1 MELES
6 CFTFTV
12 SFKLVKRYS
21 RNRAK
26 LSSALLPEGLS
37 LGEVVEEERR
47 CWIASMPHRFP
58 TFTTSE
64 ENKKGHFFFFKVRK
78 GRFCFVLF
86 FIIFFFFGKEEYH

>member
-1 MELES
+1 MEMES

-37 LGEVVEEERR
+37 LAEVVEEERR

-58 TFTTSE
+58 TFTSE
-64 ENKKGHFFFFKVRK
+64 ENKKGHFFFFLGKESK
-78 GRFCFVLF
+78 VLF
-86 FIIFFFFGKEEYH
+86 FIFGIKK